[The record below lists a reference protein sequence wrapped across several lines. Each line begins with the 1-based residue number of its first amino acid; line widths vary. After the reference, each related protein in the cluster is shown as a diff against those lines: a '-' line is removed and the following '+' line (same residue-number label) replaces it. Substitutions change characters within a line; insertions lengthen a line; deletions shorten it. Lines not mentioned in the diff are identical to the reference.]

1 MEPLIRFLQHFA
13 RLRAEPS
20 VLLQMPH
27 EGHGV
32 GHVEHYDTFS
42 ARRLS
47 ASDNSWLAWRKS
59 SSVRFSGVSFQSP
72 SNRTIC
78 VGHCCSSSPQ
88 SFRLISLIFSSVWVC
103 FLPLRR
109 NGLRF
114 PGSGA
119 RTTGSKLTR
128 T

>member
-1 MEPLIRFLQHFA
+1 MEPLIRLLQYFA

-20 VLLQMPH
+20 ALLQMPH

-32 GHVEHYDTFS
+32 GHVEHYNTFS

-47 ASDNSWLAWRKS
+47 VSDNSWLAWRKS

-78 VGHCCSSSPQ
+78 VGHFCSSSPQ
-88 SFRLISLIFSSVWVC
+88 SFRLISLILSSVRVR
-103 FLPLRR
+103 FLPVWRSSF
-109 NGLRF
+109 RF
-114 PGSGA
+114 FGS
-119 RTTGSKLTR
+119 
-128 T
+128 